1 MKVTKCD
8 CLLRGGAAGISLA
21 LLLTLTAC
29 GMGPAAPAGDT
40 AVPADGPA
48 EIARPAALVRGDL
61 AYGEMP
67 YEHYDPAAFAP
78 LLKPIER
85 ASLFGGAQET
95 FDSACEAAEKELR
108 EEYGLPEPELMSA
121 TGGAPGNPG
130 GGNPESEEE
139 DGADPER

>member
-85 ASLFGGAQET
+85 ASLFGAAQET

-108 EEYGLPEPELMSA
+108 YMA
-121 TGGAPGNPG
+121 TLSVHGVILRRVSPFASNF
-130 GGNPESEEE
+130 
-139 DGADPER
+139 DLIERP